1 MRRRDSAK
9 SSFSKLISNFCMGK
23 AMGIIRTIREED
35 RKVLR
40 VREGLV
46 VMRLKQRDSQR
57 LSGNRT
63 RLQIRVRLVR
73 ARVAQT
79 IRIVRFSKISKEAR
93 IRLVDRLM
101 GLRHHNK
108 QQLSRARRLQNKP
121 VPLATD
127 QADKVLQ
134 ERHQRK
140 VAIKKCQ
147 LLID

>member
-1 MRRRDSAK
+1 MK

-73 ARVAQT
+73 VRVAVVTHETQVART
-79 IRIVRFSKISKEAR
+79 EPELVLVAVGQILMVMVVQVSEA
-93 IRLVDRLM
+93 
-101 GLRHHNK
+101 K
-108 QQLSRARRLQNKP
+108 S
-121 VPLATD
+121 
-127 QADKVLQ
+127 
-134 ERHQRK
+134 
-140 VAIKKCQ
+140 
-147 LLID
+147 LLPTRSA

>member
-1 MRRRDSAK
+1 MK

-73 ARVAQT
+73 VRVAQT
-79 IRIVRFSKISKEAR
+79 IRIVRFSKISKEAQ

-101 GLRHHNK
+101 GLRHHKK
-108 QQLSRARRLQNKP
+108 QQLARARRQQNKP

-127 QADKVLQ
+127 QVDKVLQ